1 MASYKKHG
9 TGWEYRLRY
18 KDPFTQKFREKAQRG
33 FDSKK
38 EAQLA
43 VREFERKLAAGYE
56 QSDLSLQDYLDFW
69 INEYK
74 KGSVRKNTLL
84 LHQNNIKNH
93 IIPFFKNMLIR
104 DVKPIM
110 YQNFINHI
118 SEKGYSRRT
127 VELIHSTMHNALQ
140 KAVIIGKLEKNPCLG
155 VEIKIKRKKKE
166 VHFIDSDDIPLFMQ
180 NSRHYGYV
188 YWIFFRVLIETGM
201 RKGEAAA
208 LKWIDI
214 DLDNHFI
221 TIDETLDFTAKNK
234 EELFGDTKTDKS
246 QRKIKITTNL
256 VNDIKFHR
264 EWQEHNKGILGDR
277 YHHDL
282 DLVLCREDGNF
293 MPKSSLFNAFSRILQ
308 RCDLPSLPIHSL
320 RHTCAVLLLESG
332 ADMKFVQEQLGHG
345 SIQITSDVYA
355 HISGK
360 IQKSNIDRFEKFTEE
375 IFE

>member
-1 MASYKKHG
+1 
-9 TGWEYRLRY
+9 
-18 KDPFTQKFREKAQRG
+18 
-33 FDSKK
+33 
-38 EAQLA
+38 
-43 VREFERKLAAGYE
+43 
-56 QSDLSLQDYLDFW
+56 
-69 INEYK
+69 
-74 KGSVRKNTLL
+74 
-84 LHQNNIKNH
+84 
-93 IIPFFKNMLIR
+93 
-104 DVKPIM
+104 
-110 YQNFINHI
+110 
-118 SEKGYSRRT
+118 
-127 VELIHSTMHNALQ
+127 
-140 KAVIIGKLEKNPCLG
+140 
-155 VEIKIKRKKKE
+155 
-166 VHFIDSDDIPLFMQ
+166 MQ

-208 LKWIDI
+208 LKWLDI
-214 DLDNHFI
+214 DLDNHII
-221 TIDETLDFTAKNK
+221 TIDETLDFTAKSK
-234 EELFGDTKTDKS
+234 EELFGDTKTAKS
-246 QRKIKITTNL
+246 VRKIKITTNL

-293 MPKSSLFNAFSRILQ
+293 MPKSSLFNAFSRLQ

>member
-33 FDSKK
+33 CDSKK

-74 KGSVRKNTLL
+74 KGSVSKNTLL
-84 LHQNNIKNH
+84 LHQNN
-93 IIPFFKNMLIR
+93 
-104 DVKPIM
+104 
-110 YQNFINHI
+110 
-118 SEKGYSRRT
+118 
-127 VELIHSTMHNALQ
+127 
-140 KAVIIGKLEKNPCLG
+140 
-155 VEIKIKRKKKE
+155 
-166 VHFIDSDDIPLFMQ
+166 Q

-201 RKGEAAA
+201 RKSEVAA

-234 EELFGDTKTDKS
+234 EELFGDTKTEKS
-246 QRKIKITTNL
+246 ERKINITTNL
-256 VNDIKFHR
+256 VNHIKFHR

-282 DLVLCREDGNF
+282 DLVLCN
-293 MPKSSLFNAFSRILQ
+293 
-308 RCDLPSLPIHSL
+308 
-320 RHTCAVLLLESG
+320 
-332 ADMKFVQEQLGHG
+332 
-345 SIQITSDVYA
+345 
-355 HISGK
+355 
-360 IQKSNIDRFEKFTEE
+360 
-375 IFE
+375 